1 MSKRGSLLGLN
12 VSEQSEKYMK
22 KTFHLGH
29 PSKIQTRY
37 KPSTES
43 PPVVPGLTCQKQEAA
58 DHHSGQKL
66 TDCNKCG
73 KGLTSKDHRI
83 NHMESCSQLNLML
96 ILLLRTFLRR
106 IPETPTS
113 RPNTILRLCM
123 KAGNQ
128 ICTQLTMKLFCQE
141 CSS

>member
-43 PPVVPGLTCQKQEAA
+43 PPVVPGLTCQKQEAELVDITPTLPSA
-58 DHHSGQKL
+58 PTRPAHGSNSIRIVLQHLCFAFSVHCLLYASHELDACRDMYMLYVRQG
-66 TDCNKCG
+66 
-73 KGLTSKDHRI
+73 TS
-83 NHMESCSQLNLML
+83 NAQESC
-96 ILLLRTFLRR
+96 RACR
-106 IPETPTS
+106 
-113 RPNTILRLCM
+113 
-123 KAGNQ
+123 NQ
-128 ICTQLTMKLFCQE
+128 
-141 CSS
+141 S